1 MIKLDHSQLFAA
13 YDAIQ
18 TEKTRQKSLKNTPRN
33 ALQAYMH
40 IASQAKTGSGFQRM
54 QKCRYGFF

>member
-1 MIKLDHSQLFAA
+1 MHKLDHSQLFAA

-18 TEKTRQKSLKNTPRN
+18 TEKTRQISVKNTPRN

-54 QKCRYGFF
+54 QKCRYGLF